1 MILNSIVLLK
11 HLLIELM
18 HSIEPF
24 HGWRD
29 LYTSENDV
37 DSPFYGREHSEF
49 YFTDQI
55 YDHYIHPQWDNM
67 ESDTLFIKILYVHS
81 NEGYAIIELMGEWN
95 DALYNDIMFLKRNVI
110 EDLINI
116 GVNKFILLGENIMNF
131 HYSDDSYYEEWFEE
145 VEDGWIATL
154 NFRDHV
160 MQEMQEIGLDQYF
173 ISGGEIEKIEWR
185 TLSPIQFYE
194 KISRLIKK
202 RLN

>member
-1 MILNSIVLLK
+1 
-11 HLLIELM
+11 M

-29 LYTSENDV
+29 LYTSENDEY
-37 DSPFYGREHSEF
+37 SPFYGREHSEF

-67 ESDTLFIKILYVHS
+67 ESDTLFIKILYV
-81 NEGYAIIELMGEWN
+81 NRGDGYSILELMGEWN

-110 EDLINI
+110 EELMHV
-116 GVNKFILLGENIMNF
+116 GVNKFILLGEHIMNF
-131 HYSDDSYYEEWFEE
+131 HYSDDSYYEDWFEE
-145 VEDGWIATL
+145 VEDGWIAAL

-160 MQEMQEIGLDQYF
+160 IQEMQGIGLDQF
-173 ISGGEIEKIEWR
+173 FVSGGEIEKIEWR
-185 TLSPIQFYE
+185 TLSPVQFFE
-194 KISRLIKK
+194 KIEALIKK